1 MDYGKLLS
9 RTWNIIWDHK
19 FLILLGVL
27 VALSGSGSSGAST
40 GSNLNFRGPDL
51 DFDAQPPQE
60 LPELPELPEFP
71 ELGRGLRFPVLPVA
85 GVLALVGVL
94 LVIGLAVWVVS
105 TIARGGLIAGASAID
120 AGVGSTFSQAWSAG
134 WHKGWTLLGIG
145 ILPAIPALIL
155 FVGGLGLAGAF
166 AGLRGLLG
174 ENLMGLPN
182 ATLIALFGGLACI
195 AIPIALVLNLLRT
208 FANRACMLEDLG
220 VFAAYR
226 RGFSVLVENIGPAL
240 VLFLI
245 QVAISIGLGV
255 AMILSGILMALCC
268 VLWPVLLLIQGA
280 IASYFST
287 MWTLAWRQWTGV
299 SAPDVAVLEPSVAA

>member
-1 MDYGKLLS
+1 MDYGELLS

-19 FLILLGVL
+19 SLILLGVL
-27 VALSGSGSSGAST
+27 VALGGSGSSGVST
-40 GSNLNFRGPDL
+40 GSNFNFRGPDL
-51 DFDAQPPQE
+51 DFDSQPPQ
-60 LPELPELPEFP
+60 ELPELPEFP

-85 GVLALVGVL
+85 GVLALVGVA

-120 AGVGSTFSQAWSAG
+120 AGVGSTLSQAWSAG

-174 ENLMGLPN
+174 ERLMGLPN
-182 ATLIALFGGLACI
+182 ATLFALFGGLACI
-195 AIPIALVLNLLRT
+195 AIPIVLVLNLLRT

-220 VFAAYR
+220 VFAAYG
-226 RGFSVLVENIGPAL
+226 RGVSVLVENIGPAL

-255 AMILSGILMALCC
+255 AMILPGILMALCC

-299 SAPDVAVLEPSVAA
+299 SAPSLQRAIPMARQT